1 MSVFATKFARDVDAE
16 TLAPLRSFVYTDDQW
31 QREGE
36 AGIKNKLEYLF
47 QSYYEASQWKMEVK
61 DLQCEFDSVL

>member
-1 MSVFATKFARDVDAE
+1 M
-16 TLAPLRSFVYTDDQW
+16 DDQW

-61 DLQCEFDSVL
+61 DLQCEFDSVLWRYWSVYRVKRGHMVAPK